1 MSTVM
6 RKSCAFAIGLIAVWM
21 AASGA
26 RADIYRYYD
35 ENGVMHLTDTPPDS
49 RYKIYIATKKE
60 PSALRATLES
70 VRYKRI
76 PERLRILYHEHI
88 LAAAKTFSLEPELLH
103 AVISAES
110 AYNPFARSSKGARGL
125 MQLMP
130 ETAKRYGVRNS
141 FDPAQ
146 NIVGGAAY
154 LKDLLLMF
162 GNDMQLAV
170 AAYNAGE
177 GKVMKHGRRV
187 PPYRETMLYVPKVMS
202 YYRRY
207 KGIV

>member
-1 MSTVM
+1 MIN
-6 RKSCAFAIGLIAVWM
+6 KSPYTKIRVV
-21 AASGA
+21 AAWLSLVAGVA
-26 RADIYRYYD
+26 NADIYRYYD
-35 ENGVMHLTDTPPDS
+35 ENGIMHLTDTPPDS
-49 RYKIYIATKKE
+49 RYKLYLATKKQ
-60 PSALRATLES
+60 PSALRATLEWG
-70 VRYKRI
+70 RYKRI
-76 PERLRILYHEHI
+76 PEELRILYHDQI
-88 LAAAKTFSLEPELLH
+88 VAAAKTFALEPELLH

-154 LKDLLLMF
+154 LKDLLIMF
-162 GNDMQLAV
+162 GNDVQLAV

-177 GKVMKHGRRV
+177 GKVMKHGYKV

-202 YYRRY
+202 YYKRY